1 MNFRSRESHTE
12 LFKMSHLL
20 LQESGVAEVRKD
32 AGRLNGPSHPQI
44 LLFEMVLLEV
54 HFRV

>member
-1 MNFRSRESHTE
+1 MESHTE